1 MIYLI
6 VLSLVVEIIL
16 GIKINKLEKEL
27 NRKMKNIGVKDEKWN
42 VR

>member
-27 NRKMKNIGVKDEKWN
+27 NRKMKNIGVNIDEK
-42 VR
+42 

>member
-6 VLSLVVEIIL
+6 VLSLSLEIIL

-27 NRKMKNIGVKDEKWN
+27 NRKLKNIGVEDEK
-42 VR
+42 

>member
-27 NRKMKNIGVKDEKWN
+27 NRKMKNIGVNRNEK
-42 VR
+42 

>member
-16 GIKINKLEKEL
+16 GIKLNKLEKEL
-27 NRKMKNIGVKDEKWN
+27 NRKMKNIGVKDEK
-42 VR
+42 